1 MISEYCN
8 SLTPIK
14 ELCAKYQMSDR
25 CIYEAIKNGEID
37 KRGRS
42 PSWTDVLDIE
52 KELFFYLLGLIA
64 SDGCLHKNY
73 KTIEISL
80 HDRDIDILNK
90 LSAGLFNQN
99 RVIHEKHRNRARL
112 LISSGKSTAMFCS
125 YGITPAKSETLKIN
139 FDMIPVEHFYHF
151 LRGYI
156 DGDGSYTYKNENNI
170 HVSIC
175 GNEYMMKKFQKY
187 VLKYYGLESNV
198 YKINEDIS
206 FPYYRW
212 TIQKTPLVKE
222 LIKILYKD
230 ANYYIERKYNIIKS
244 VLNSAV

>member
-14 ELCAKYQMSDR
+14 ELCEKYQMSDR
-25 CIYEAIKNGEID
+25 CIYVAINNGEID
-37 KRGRS
+37 RRSRS
-42 PSWTDVLDIE
+42 PAWTDKLDTE

-80 HDRDIDILNK
+80 HDHDIDILNK
-90 LSAGLFNQN
+90 LSVGLFDQN
-99 RVIHEKHRNRARL
+99 RVIHEEHRNRARL
-112 LISSGKSTAMFCS
+112 LIISNKSTAMFCS
-125 YGITPAKSETLKIN
+125 YGITPVKSESLKIN
-139 FDMIPVEHFYHF
+139 FDMIPMEQFHHF

-170 HVSIC
+170 HMSIC
-175 GNEYMMKKFQKY
+175 GNEYMMEKFQEY
-187 VLKYYGLESNV
+187 IFKYYGLESNV
-198 YKINEDIS
+198 YRLNADIS

-212 TIQKTPLVKE
+212 TIQKTPLAKE
-222 LIKILYKD
+222 LIKIIYNR

-244 VLNSAV
+244 VLESAV